1 MDPNFMSFYA
11 IDKFK
16 INKIFELFLT
26 IMKLKKKLSLSF
38 LYLTKRIAAFSKYYI
53 TRQRMG
59 KICLLII
66 KKNI

>member
-26 IMKLKKKLSLSF
+26 KMKLKKN
-38 LYLTKRIAAFSKYYI
+38 IAFFFVFD
-53 TRQRMG
+53 
-59 KICLLII
+59 
-66 KKNI
+66 